1 MKGVE
6 NMSLTPLSLMR
17 VKLTKK
23 IKLFGKISGSSEK
36 EPRMFI
42 QNFKRKASEGRCV
55 GK

>member
-6 NMSLTPLSLMR
+6 NMSLTPLSLMT

-23 IKLFGKISGSSEK
+23 IKLLGKTSGSSEK
-36 EPRMFI
+36 EPRVFI
-42 QNFKRKASEGRCV
+42 QNFKREASEGRCI

>member
-6 NMSLTPLSLMR
+6 NMSLTPLPLLT

-23 IKLFGKISGSSEK
+23 IKLLGKISGSSEK
-36 EPRMFI
+36 ETRMFT
-42 QNFKRKASEGRCV
+42 QNFKRKASEGGCI

>member
-6 NMSLTPLSLMR
+6 NMSLIPLPLMT

-23 IKLFGKISGSSEK
+23 IKLLGKTSAPPKKI
-36 EPRMFI
+36 FT
-42 QNFKRKASEGRCV
+42 QNFKRKASEGKSI

>member
-6 NMSLTPLSLMR
+6 NMSLTPLSLIT

-23 IKLFGKISGSSEK
+23 IKLLGKISAP
-36 EPRMFI
+36 PRMFI
-42 QNFKRKASEGRCV
+42 QTFKRKASEGRCI

>member
-6 NMSLTPLSLMR
+6 NMSLTPLPLLT

-23 IKLFGKISGSSEK
+23 IKLLGKISGSSEK
-36 EPRMFI
+36 EPMFI
-42 QNFKRKASEGRCV
+42 RNFKREASEGRCI